1 MRAAFG
7 LMAGFT
13 ISALGLTVVVA
24 STQDLAG
31 VLLIGLGVGVA
42 ALVSRTEPAAGRQS
56 AGHE

>member
-7 LMAGFT
+7 LVAGFA

-31 VLLIGLGVGVA
+31 VLLIGLGVGLA
-42 ALVSRTEPAAGRQS
+42 ALVSRMQPS
-56 AGHE
+56 AGGQSTGRD